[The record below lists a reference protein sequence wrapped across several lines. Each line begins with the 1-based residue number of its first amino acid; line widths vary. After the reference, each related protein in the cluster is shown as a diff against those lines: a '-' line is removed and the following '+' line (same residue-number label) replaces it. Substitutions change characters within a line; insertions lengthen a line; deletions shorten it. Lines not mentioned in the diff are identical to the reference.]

1 MEAVF
6 IQFSQEQAS
15 VFFFL
20 ENFTKAVK
28 QPA

>member
-1 MEAVF
+1 MEAVV
-6 IQFSQEQAS
+6 IQFSQEQAA
-15 VFFFL
+15 VFFL